1 MSSALAGSGR
11 RFQAYAYTLVTSA
24 IVMVFALAEWV
35 TERFVSD
42 HSRVASTAI
51 EILIVLVAA
60 LLFRPVHKRVETAV
74 ENAFT
79 KRKREALAA
88 LTKFR
93 RELGSFND
101 VNQLLRRVIEAIEQH
116 LEARACAV
124 YLRRETFR
132 AEASSFDAAAGD
144 LDLDDPLVIRL
155 RSSGAPA
162 QPPHLKSAA
171 FGTHAFPITAAGD
184 LVGILLVHAR
194 HGDYDDEELQMLTG
208 LAQDLAS
215 ALIALDMK
223 LRPKTARVP
232 NNIPA
237 DLPAL
242 VGRDR
247 ELAEIEAALSQSRL
261 VTITVPAGVGKSC
274 IALKCAADA
283 IPSRENGAWFI
294 NLAPI
299 EDGTLVAATM
309 LSTLGA
315 DVEGD
320 SDVERVVDYLRERD
334 MVLVIDNCEHV
345 ISDVAAIVA
354 RIRESCSSVTVLATS
369 RELLH
374 LNGEQVYRLGSLRPE
389 AAAEL
394 FAERA
399 AAVSSA
405 FDMQRSAQ
413 VVRAICD
420 HLDGIP
426 LAIELAAARVRALS
440 VDDIFGRLHERFRL
454 LTSSARTASPRQQTL
469 AATIEWSYDLLV
481 AEEQSLFRR
490 LSVFRGSFTLAAA
503 AAVCGGD
510 VCDEFHVLDVLT
522 SLVDK
527 SLLTFTLA
535 LTTRYRL
542 LETISTFASQRA
554 VEQQAAEI
562 AQRQHAAYFAGVA
575 AHAYHEFDT
584 QLPEGWLER
593 LAPDVDNFR
602 AALAWTL
609 EGAGDRRTGAQFAAD
624 CGPMFLRMQL
634 LSEGLRWCALA
645 RDVPG
650 LSPATAGRIDYVA
663 SMLHNNAGDHA
674 SALAC
679 AERSVSFY
687 ERSDD
692 ERGLIRALS
701 QIAQQYAR
709 AKRFDDA
716 QVPSAEAIRRA
727 RSLGEPRVLIAV
739 LRRCAYSLPPERIE
753 EARVYFSE
761 ALEAARAVHE
771 PEEAYMVLEWW
782 AAREASAGDLERALE
797 LATQGIQYGAHDRL
811 VLEGQITGWALA
823 LNRLDE
829 AFPHARQTLEL
840 AIDSPDPLSRLLS
853 IAYWSPFQAAKDIEE
868 AALLFGYASARINQ
882 LVPELDADDR
892 LALENAERAITEK
905 ISSDRFEE
913 LKRQGAALTED
924 STLSILRAALALDGE
939 REDAAI
945 GARHRVITLLI

>member
-1 MSSALAGSGR
+1 MSSAVAGSGR
-11 RFQAYAYTLVTSA
+11 RVMAYAYTLVTTA
-24 IVMVFALAEWV
+24 IVLAFALAEWA
-35 TERFVSD
+35 TERYVSE
-42 HSRVASTAI
+42 HSRAASTAI

-60 LLFRPVHKRVETAV
+60 LLFRPVHKFVETAV

-79 KRKREALAA
+79 KRKRAALAG

-101 VNQLLRRVIEAIEQH
+101 VNQLLRRVIEAVEQH

-132 AEASSFDAAAGD
+132 AEASSFDVAAGD
-144 LDLDDPLVIRL
+144 LDPDDPLIIRM
-155 RSSGAPA
+155 RSTGSPA
-162 QPPHLKSAA
+162 QPPLLKSSA

-184 LVGILLVHAR
+184 LVGFLLVHAR
-194 HGDYDDEELQMLTG
+194 HGDYDDDELQMLTG
-208 LAQDLAS
+208 LAQDLAGS
-215 ALIALDMK
+215 LIALDPP

-237 DLPAL
+237 NLPAL

-247 ELAEIEAALSQSRL
+247 EMAEIKAALSQSRL
-261 VTITVPAGVGKSC
+261 VTISGPGGVGKTC

-283 IPSRENGAWFI
+283 IPSHESGAWFI

-299 EDGTLVAATM
+299 ADGTLVAATM

-315 DVEGD
+315 DVERD
-320 SDVERVVDYLRERD
+320 PDVERVIDYLRERD
-334 MVLVIDNCEHV
+334 MLLVIDNCEHV
-345 ISDVAAIVA
+345 ISDVAEIVS
-354 RIRESCSSVTVLATS
+354 RIRAGCPRVAVLATS

-374 LNGEQVYRLGSLRPE
+374 LDGEQVYRLGALRPE

-413 VVRAICD
+413 VVRAICE

-440 VDDIFGRLHERFRL
+440 VDDVFGRLHERFRL

-469 AATIEWSYDLLV
+469 AATIEWSYDLLP

-510 VCDEFHVLDVLT
+510 ICDEYHVLDVLT

-527 SLLTFTLA
+527 SLLTLTLA

-542 LETISTFASQRA
+542 LETIRDFASQRA
-554 VEQQAAEI
+554 IEQQAVEI
-562 AQRQHAAYFAGVA
+562 AQRQHAAYFAAVA
-575 AHAYHEFDT
+575 AQAYYEFDT
-584 QLPEGWLER
+584 QLPEAWLER
-593 LAPDVDNFR
+593 LAPDIDNFR
-602 AALAWTL
+602 ASLAWTL
-609 EGAGDRRTGAQFAAD
+609 EAAGDRRTGAQLAAD
-624 CGPMFLRMQL
+624 CGPVFLRMQL
-634 LSEGLRWCALA
+634 LSEGLRWCALT
-645 RDVPG
+645 RDVPD
-650 LSPATAGRIDYVA
+650 LSPATAGRIEYVA
-663 SMLHNNAGDHA
+663 SMLHNNIGDYA

-679 AERSVSFY
+679 AERAVSLY
-687 ERSDD
+687 ERSSD
-692 ERGLIRALS
+692 ERGVIRALS

-716 QVPSAEAIRRA
+716 QAPSAEAIRRA

-739 LRRCAYSLPPERIE
+739 LRRCAYSLPPEQIE
-753 EARVYFSE
+753 VARGYFAE
-761 ALEAARAVHE
+761 ALEAARTVHE

-782 AAREASAGDLERALE
+782 AAREASIGDIERALA
-797 LATQGIQYGAHDRL
+797 LATEGLQFGGRNRV

-829 AFPHARQTLEL
+829 ALPHARQTLEL
-840 AIDSPDPLSRLLS
+840 AIDSPDPMSRLLS
-853 IAYWSPFQAAKDIEE
+853 IAYWAPFHADKNTEE
-868 AALLFGYASARINQ
+868 AALLFGYARARLNQ
-882 LVPELDADDR
+882 LTPELDRDDT
-892 LALENAERAITEK
+892 LALENAERVIAKKLPKDRVEK
-905 ISSDRFEE
+905 ARTARGGTHGRF
-913 LKRQGAALTED
+913 GADDAK
-924 STLSILRAALALDGE
+924 SGANILSGK
-939 REDAAI
+939 
-945 GARHRVITLLI
+945 